1 MVSGM
6 KKLIATISIISAL
19 GIGAFALNT
28 VMPAGALGIAS
39 NQAAGTAADPSASCG
54 PRATFKGVLD
64 KLVAD
69 GTITQAQADAITK
82 AMQEAAAANHPG
94 GPGGPGGRRGPMAG
108 RVIDGM
114 FQVSADTI
122 GVSVDD
128 LKAALQS
135 GQSVADVA
143 NAHSVNPSDVVTA
156 IVDAGTTKFDA
167 AVASGKVT
175 QQQAD
180 LLKSHLPQAADR
192 FVNHT
197 KTC

>member
-1 MVSGM
+1 M

-28 VMPAGALGIAS
+28 VMPAGALGIAT
-39 NQAAGTAADPSASCG
+39 NQAADPPADASGTCG
-54 PRATFKGVLD
+54 PRATFKEVLD

-69 GTITQAQADAITK
+69 GTITQVQADAITQG
-82 AMQEAAAANHPG
+82 MQEAVAANHPG
-94 GPGGPGGRRGPMAG
+94 GPGAHRGPMAV
-108 RVIDGM
+108 RVIEGM
-114 FQVSADTI
+114 LQVSADKI

-156 IVDAGTTKFDA
+156 IVDAGTTKIDE
-167 AVASGKVT
+167 AVASGTLT
-175 QQQAD
+175 QTQAD
-180 LLKSHLPQAADR
+180 LVKSHLPDAADR

-197 KTC
+197 KSC